1 MAQSPEYRRLVRL
14 AAGYNRRAERAGAIG
29 TVTAD
34 DLLWIEQVEDRC
46 NYCRI
51 GLEFGQGTFDHII
64 ALNLGG
70 RNVRTNIT
78 RCCTTCQRMKFT
90 KSAEEFAEH
99 NALLVS
105 CEVCETKF
113 KPRWGEY
120 KRGAARIC
128 SRSCSARKRWLV
140 TR

>member
-14 AAGYNRRAERAGAIG
+14 SSGYNKRAQLAG
-29 TVTAD
+29 TVGTVSAD
-34 DLLWIEQVEDRC
+34 DLMWIEEVEDRC
-46 NYCRI
+46 HYCGI
-51 GLEFGQGTFDHII
+51 GLEMGQGTFDHII
-64 ALNLGG
+64 ALHQGG

-90 KSAEEFAEH
+90 KTAEEFAEH
-99 NALLVS
+99 TALVVK
-105 CEVCETKF
+105 CEICLNPF

-128 SRSCSARKRWLV
+128 SRSCSAKKRWMPA
-140 TR
+140 